1 MAVHGFDSNIK
12 QVHELMF
19 QLLDALSDIS
29 PVTEDVI
36 LSKDINIPYFDSSS
50 VTREQ
55 KLIIARKLFTVQLCS
70 DAIQNILE
78 YYAVN
83 LFNK

>member
-1 MAVHGFDSNIK
+1 MVVHDFDDNIK
-12 QVHELMF
+12 QIHELMF
-19 QLLDALSDIS
+19 KLLDALSSIS

-36 LSKDINIPYFDSSS
+36 LSKDINIPSFDYTS
-50 VTREQ
+50 VTRVQ
-55 KLIIARKLFTVQLCS
+55 KLIIARKLFTIQLCS
-70 DAIQNILE
+70 DAIQNVLE

>member
-1 MAVHGFDSNIK
+1 MCK
-12 QVHELMF
+12 
-19 QLLDALSDIS
+19 LLDALSEIS

-36 LSKDINIPYFDSSS
+36 LCKDINIPSFDCSS

-55 KLIIARKLFTVQLCS
+55 KLILARKLFTVQLCS
-70 DAIQNILE
+70 DSLQNILE
-78 YYAVN
+78 YYAIN

>member
-19 QLLDALSDIS
+19 KLLDALSDIS